1 MKRFG
6 LGRGGQTGR
15 QMTFFRRRRP
25 DDWASQHER
34 ARVLSSLELVERLP
48 AADVEW
54 LAQHL
59 AGCPA
64 CTERAT
70 AYAEDRTLLRGLRDD
85 PPAPPRDLWARTA
98 AAIEAEATRRARPA
112 RLPALQRIGALP
124 LGVASGVLVVAV
136 VVGLTLSGKTTPD
149 IAVLPTP
156 TVSTTPDP
164 QGTPGPTPLAVPPN
178 QVAWVQRNETGTYD
192 LVVAG
197 FDAVCGAAIG
207 AECAPI
213 DSSTGR
219 SIELNRAPGSVVLSP
234 AGPQVVVVDADASAT
249 GGAIF
254 VVPVPT
260 PQPSLDPGATPSTT
274 EPSATPATETPLPA
288 TASPSA
294 PPSVEPTDQPTS
306 SPSGSPEATP
316 TPTPS
321 PIAEGAVAIIQD
333 VIVVGDAAYSQDGSW
348 FAFSARPQ
356 DGSAGPDIYVW
367 HVGDERARAVTSD
380 HRSVFAGWLDEL
392 VLGSRADEVGVL
404 IDDLGPTPS
413 PAPSPAP
420 SIEPGATPDVE
431 PLPTIE
437 PVFDGVTFVLDP
449 ITGATTDVPGSSWR
463 PGVDPKGRM
472 VVRWEGT
479 LLVDESGVG
488 WTMGTGQLVVDAW
501 IDSGVLHPL
510 LFPDPTPEPSATPEP
525 AATPEPGVTPEPATT
540 PEPSTTP
547 APGSA
552 VVRSVIA
559 EGPIVEFDARWDP
572 TGTRL
577 AVWIADPADPRL
589 GSLRLYVVDPATGA
603 LSGSSDRLDGAPALR
618 GFSLGM
624 GRLAWITPPGQDG
637 EGSRVHVVAWSLGD
651 FGTIESPPGSE
662 LIVGQ

>member
-1 MKRFG
+1 MSRFG
-6 LGRGGQTGR
+6 FGRRGQSGR
-15 QMTFFRRRRP
+15 HMTFFRRRRP
-25 DDWASQHER
+25 DDWASEHER
-34 ARVLSSLELVERLP
+34 ARVLTALELVERLP
-48 AADVEW
+48 AADGEW
-54 LAQHL
+54 LAEHL
-59 AGCPA
+59 LGCIA

-70 AYAEDRTLLRGLRDD
+70 GYAEDRRLLLGLRDTA
-85 PPAPPRDLWARTA
+85 PEPPRDLWARTA

-112 RLPALQRIGALP
+112 RFPVLPKVGALP

-136 VVGLTLSGKTTPD
+136 VVGVTLTGRATPD
-149 IAVLPTP
+149 VAVLPSP
-156 TVSTTPDP
+156 TVSTT
-164 QGTPGPTPLAVPPN
+164 QGPRQTPGPTPLAVPPN
-178 QVAWVQRNETGTYD
+178 EVAWVERNEAGTYD

-213 DSSTGR
+213 DSSSGR

-234 AGPQVVVVDADASAT
+234 AAPQVVVVDADASTT

-260 PQPSLDPGATPSTT
+260 PQPSQEPGASPSSPTPT
-274 EPSATPATETPLPA
+274 A

-294 PPSVEPTDQPTS
+294 TPNVEPTDVPS
-306 SPSGSPEATP
+306 ASPSESPEATP
-316 TPTPS
+316 ASTPVPTPT
-321 PIAEGAVAIIQD
+321 PIAEGSVAIIQD
-333 VIVVGDAAYSQDGSW
+333 VIVVGDAAYSADGSW

-356 DGSAGPDIYVW
+356 DGSTGPDIYVW
-367 HVGDERARAVTSD
+367 HVGDDRARAVTSD
-380 HRSVFAGWLDEL
+380 HRSVFSGWLDDL
-392 VLGSRADEVGVL
+392 VLGSRAVEVGVV

-413 PAPSPAP
+413 PAPSA
-420 SIEPGATPDVE
+420 EPGATPDGE
-431 PLPTIE
+431 PSPTIE

-449 ITGATTDVPGSSWR
+449 GTGVAADVEGSSWR
-463 PGVDPKGRM
+463 PAVDPEGRL
-472 VVRWEGT
+472 VIRWEGA
-479 LLVDESGVG
+479 LLIDASRVS
-488 WTMGTGQLVVDAW
+488 WTMGAGRLVVDAW
-501 IDSGVLHPL
+501 VPSDTLHPL
-510 LFPDPTPEPSATPEP
+510 LFPDPTSDPSTTPDP
-525 AATPEPGVTPEPATT
+525 SQT

-547 APGSA
+547 EPASTAMPSSTPA
-552 VVRSVIA
+552 HEPTIVRSVIT
-559 EGPIVEFDARWDP
+559 EGPILDFDARWDP

-603 LSGSSDRLDGAPALR
+603 LSGSSSRLDGAPALR
-618 GFSLGM
+618 GFSLSL

-651 FGTIESPPGSE
+651 FGTIESTPGSE